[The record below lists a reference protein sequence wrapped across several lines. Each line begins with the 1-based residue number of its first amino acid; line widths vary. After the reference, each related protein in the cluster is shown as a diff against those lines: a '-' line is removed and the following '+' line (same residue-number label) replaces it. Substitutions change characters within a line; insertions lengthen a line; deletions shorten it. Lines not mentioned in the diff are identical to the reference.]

1 MEVKKEKELT
11 RVAESPEEVFERK
24 SNEQKFT
31 ELKENI
37 FEALYK
43 KNPRWYDVITITYIL
58 GKPQKEV
65 AENMGITLDV
75 LHSTL
80 YRAKQW
86 IRKNYAE
93 EYAHLSDV

>member
-1 MEVKKEKELT
+1 MK
-11 RVAESPEEVFERK
+11 
-24 SNEQKFT
+24 
-31 ELKENI
+31 LKENI

-43 KNPRWYDVITITYIL
+43 KNSRWYDVITITYIL

-80 YRAKQW
+80 YRAKKW

-93 EYAHLSDV
+93 EYARLSGV